1 MITLTTTLTD
11 DAHESFP
18 YDLSAW
24 LERQHLMC
32 LALRTAAEVGTSHF
46 GADDFIRDGER
57 FRPQMLLALL
67 SYSYATGRFASSL
80 IEQAVREDEPT
91 RYLAANSLLDGEL
104 LRRFRRRHRSALRD
118 CLHNLIRIVW
128 ETRQHLMSGPF
139 RADTASTVVPGSMPL
154 NGRLMR
160 DLVCE
165 VERRIDRAVQF
176 DSMEMD
182 E

>member
-1 MITLTTTLTD
+1 MTTLTTTLTD

-24 LERQHLMC
+24 IDRQHLMG
-32 LALRTAAEVGTSHF
+32 LALQTAAEVGTSHF
-46 GADDFIRDGER
+46 GADVFIRDGER
-57 FRPQMLLALL
+57 YRPQMLLALL

-80 IEQAVREDEPT
+80 IEQAIREDEKT
-91 RYLAANSLLDGEL
+91 RYLAANSHLEGEL
-104 LRRFRRRHRSALRD
+104 LRCFRRRHRPALKE
-118 CLHNLIRIVW
+118 CLLNLIRIVW
-128 ETRQHLMSGPF
+128 EARQHLMSEPLRGHAVSEVIP
-139 RADTASTVVPGSMPL
+139 VSMPR

-176 DSMEMD
+176 DTMEAD